1 MAVTVFIKD
10 ITNTHHEPNHSIP
23 IQLESDYIY
32 IYIYHL
38 SMRYPNKIQLSG
50 KSCWQ

>member
-1 MAVTVFIKD
+1 MAVTVFIKV

-23 IQLESDYIY
+23 IQLESGIY
-32 IYIYHL
+32 IYIHL